1 PTTPCNTEPRCE
13 LVVID
18 FVFHCID
25 ILSNSKYRRICS
37 Y

>member
-1 PTTPCNTEPRCE
+1 LTTPRNTELRCE

-25 ILSNSKYRRICS
+25 ILSDSKYRRNCS